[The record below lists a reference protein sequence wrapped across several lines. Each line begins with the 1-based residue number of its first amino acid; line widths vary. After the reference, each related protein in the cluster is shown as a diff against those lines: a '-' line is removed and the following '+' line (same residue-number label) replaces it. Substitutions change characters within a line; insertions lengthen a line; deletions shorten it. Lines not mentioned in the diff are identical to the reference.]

1 MTDQDRRVRRT
12 RARLQRALID
22 LIGERPYDAITIQEI
37 VDRADV
43 GRTTFYDHFQDKEAL
58 FLSCHESFLS
68 GFHYPHSKDEL
79 LETEPPPGM
88 VAAYRHLAE
97 ERTLFDPIFQ
107 GREVLIILRQIRDS
121 SAGHIL
127 NTLAT
132 AFGGMTSKIPLD
144 MLANYLAG
152 AQLALVQWWLENR
165 QPYSP
170 EELARTFHTLQRA
183 AIRDAFGLQGS

>member
-1 MTDQDRRVRRT
+1 MTDQDRRVQRT

-22 LIGERPYDAITIQEI
+22 LISERPYDAITIQEI

-43 GRTTFYDHFQDKEAL
+43 GRTTFYAHFQDKEAL
-58 FLSCHESFLS
+58 FLSCHESILG
-68 GFHYPHSKDEL
+68 GFHHPHSKDQL
-79 LETEPPPGM
+79 LATEPPPGM
-88 VAAYRHLAE
+88 PEAYRHLAE
-97 ERTLFDPIFQ
+97 ARTLFDPIFQ

-121 SAGHIL
+121 SARQIL
-127 NTLAT
+127 TILET
-132 AFGGMTSKIPLD
+132 AFSGMASKVPLD

-183 AIRDAFGLQGS
+183 AIRDAFGLDGP